1 VELREENFKQL
12 VDEASDAGYTTEL
25 LHADLFRQL
34 TTGAQSAAHLREK
47 RDATRLGVRYDVIV
61 RPSIA
66 RKKFATTPF
75 KAELRDLS
83 SAGIG
88 LISPIPLHAKFTIE
102 MPSADG
108 TPYVVTCTARSSQ
121 KLGEGAYQI
130 GATFDGDLAPSAN
143 AA

>member
-1 VELREENFKQL
+1 MSLVGSVTVELNEENFKEL
-12 VDEASDAGYTTEL
+12 VAEASDAGHTTEL
-25 LHADLFRQL
+25 LHVDLFRQL

-47 RDATRLGVRYDVIV
+47 RGATRLGVRYEVIV

-75 KAELRDLS
+75 RAELRNLS

-102 MPSADG
+102 MPSVEG
-108 TPYVVTCTARSSQ
+108 TA
-121 KLGEGAYQI
+121 
-130 GATFDGDLAPSAN
+130 
-143 AA
+143 